1 MKLSTQLSS
10 SLLVFLLAVFV
21 GSFLINVKMTKEY
34 VSEQLATHAQDTATS
49 LGLSISPYMGQDSGM
64 FVAETMVNAIFDR
77 GYYKE
82 IILKNSDGET
92 VLTKQNPNK
101 IDTVP
106 TWFTQLVKVTPPVEK
121 TEIND
126 GWVMAGELYVQSH
139 PGLANEKLWET
150 ITQSAVMFFG
160 AFIIAYIFLLF
171 IIRTIT
177 KPLGIVV
184 EKINDIQNQK
194 FSQINYKPFTT
205 ELSFIT
211 NAVNRL
217 SRSIEGMFAE
227 LTARAEEFKSIA
239 FEDNLTK
246 LLNRNA
252 FIRHMSALLSESS
265 SHDGGYLLLV
275 RCSQLAEVNNKLGA
289 NTGDAYVSNIANTLK
304 KCTTSQISKTAIFR
318 ISGADFAVV
327 FEGINKEDCEI
338 KLSEISTNLGSIDP
352 LKTGNKAAWLGASIF
367 SNNDALSEIM
377 ERADSA
383 LLAASKT
390 EQGWQFAS
398 ELSFINSNTEWRE
411 RLNFIL
417 EKQRAELLLQPIT
430 NSSEVI
436 VRYHEVL
443 ARFKGRGAEG
453 YIPMSQLIPASERLN
468 LVPEIDKLVCKL
480 AIDKLGVDCKPIG
493 INLSM
498 ASIASD
504 DFRKWITALLQLTPS
519 LAKQL
524 VFEIEDMTI
533 VQYKNETLAF
543 CHAVRELGCKI
554 TIEHFGENLASLAG
568 IRAIQPDFLKV
579 SGKLTKGIEESR
591 DNQLF
596 VSSLV
601 SIANGL
607 NIQVI
612 AELVETEKESTALT
626 KVGVMFKQGYLF
638 SKPVQW

>member
-1 MKLSTQLSS
+1 
-10 SLLVFLLAVFV
+10 
-21 GSFLINVKMTKEY
+21 MTKEY

-82 IILKNSDGET
+82 IVLKNSDGDT

-106 TWFTQLVKVTPPVEK
+106 EWFTQLVKVTPPVEK

-150 ITQSAVMFFG
+150 ITQSAIMFFG

-177 KPLGIVV
+177 KPLSIVV

-239 FEDNLTK
+239 FEDSLTK

-289 NTGDAYVSNIANTLK
+289 NDGDTYVSNIAEALK
-304 KCTTSQISKTAIFR
+304 TCTSSQISKTAIFR

-338 KLSEISTNLGSIDP
+338 KLYEISTSLGSIDP

-367 SNNDALSEIM
+367 SNNDSLSEIM

-417 EKQRAELLLQPIT
+417 EEQRAELLLQPIT

-436 VRYHEVL
+436 VRYYEVL
-443 ARFKGRGAEG
+443 ARFKGKGAEG

-480 AIDKLGVDCKPIG
+480 AVDKLGGDAKPIG

-498 ASIASD
+498 ASIASEN
-504 DFRKWITALLQLTPS
+504 FRKWIIALLQITPAN
-519 LAKQL
+519 AKQI

-543 CHAVRELGCKI
+543 CLAVRELGCKI

-612 AELVETEKESTALT
+612 AELVETEQESTALA
-626 KVGVMFKQGYLF
+626 KVGVMFQQGYLF
-638 SKPVQW
+638 SKPAQW

>member
-10 SLLVFLLAVFV
+10 SLLIFLLAVFV

-82 IILKNSDGET
+82 IVLKNSDGDT

-106 TWFTQLVKVTPPVEK
+106 EWFTQLVKVTPPVEK

-150 ITQSAVMFFG
+150 ITQSAIMFFG

-177 KPLGIVV
+177 KPLSIVV

-239 FEDNLTK
+239 FEDSLTK

-289 NTGDAYVSNIANTLK
+289 NDGDTYVSNIAEALK
-304 KCTTSQISKTAIFR
+304 TCTSSQISKTAIFR

-338 KLSEISTNLGSIDP
+338 KLYEISTSLGSIDP

-367 SNNDALSEIM
+367 SNNDSLSEIM

-417 EKQRAELLLQPIT
+417 EEQRAELLLQPIT

-436 VRYHEVL
+436 VRYYEVL
-443 ARFKGRGAEG
+443 ARFKGKGAEG

-480 AIDKLGVDCKPIG
+480 AVDKLGGDAKPIG

-498 ASIASD
+498 ASIASEN
-504 DFRKWITALLQLTPS
+504 FRKWIIALLQITPAN
-519 LAKQL
+519 AKQI

-543 CHAVRELGCKI
+543 CLAVRELGCKI

-612 AELVETEKESTALT
+612 AELVETEQESTALA
-626 KVGVMFKQGYLF
+626 KVGVMFQQGYLF
-638 SKPVQW
+638 SKPAQW

>member
-1 MKLSTQLSS
+1 
-10 SLLVFLLAVFV
+10 
-21 GSFLINVKMTKEY
+21 MTKEY

-82 IILKNSDGET
+82 IVLKNSDGDT

-106 TWFTQLVKVTPPVEK
+106 EWFTQLVKVTPPVEK

-150 ITQSAVMFFG
+150 ITQSAIMFFG

-177 KPLGIVV
+177 KPLSIVV

-239 FEDNLTK
+239 FEDSLTK

-289 NTGDAYVSNIANTLK
+289 NDGDTYVSNIAETLK
-304 KCTTSQISKTAIFR
+304 TCTSSQISKTAIFR

-338 KLSEISTNLGSIDP
+338 KLYEISTSLGSIDP

-367 SNNDALSEIM
+367 SNNDSLSEIM

-417 EKQRAELLLQPIT
+417 EEQRAELLLQPIT

-436 VRYHEVL
+436 VRYYEVL
-443 ARFKGRGAEG
+443 ARFKGKGAEG

-480 AIDKLGVDCKPIG
+480 AVDKLGGDAKPIG

-498 ASIASD
+498 ASIASEN
-504 DFRKWITALLQLTPS
+504 FRKWIIALLQNTPAN
-519 LAKQL
+519 AKQI

-543 CHAVRELGCKI
+543 CLAVRELGCKI

-612 AELVETEKESTALT
+612 AELVETEQESTALA
-626 KVGVMFKQGYLF
+626 KVGVMFQQGYLF
-638 SKPVQW
+638 SKPAQW

>member
-10 SLLVFLLAVFV
+10 SLLIFLLAVFV

-82 IILKNSDGET
+82 IVLKNSDGDT

-106 TWFTQLVKVTPPVEK
+106 EWFTQLVKVTPPVEK

-150 ITQSAVMFFG
+150 ITQSAIMFFG

-177 KPLGIVV
+177 KPLSIVV

-239 FEDNLTK
+239 FEDSLTK

-289 NTGDAYVSNIANTLK
+289 NDGDTYVSNIAETLK
-304 KCTTSQISKTAIFR
+304 TCTSSQISKTAIFR

-338 KLSEISTNLGSIDP
+338 KLYEISTSLGSIDP

-367 SNNDALSEIM
+367 SNNDSLSEIM

-417 EKQRAELLLQPIT
+417 EEQRAELLLQPIT

-436 VRYHEVL
+436 VRYYEVL
-443 ARFKGRGAEG
+443 ARFKGKGAEG

-480 AIDKLGVDCKPIG
+480 AVDKLGGDAKPIG

-498 ASIASD
+498 ASIASEN
-504 DFRKWITALLQLTPS
+504 FRKWIIALLQITPAN
-519 LAKQL
+519 AKQI

-543 CHAVRELGCKI
+543 CLAVRELGCKI

-612 AELVETEKESTALT
+612 AELVETEQESTALA
-626 KVGVMFKQGYLF
+626 KVGVMFQQGYLF
-638 SKPVQW
+638 SKPAQW

>member
-1 MKLSTQLSS
+1 
-10 SLLVFLLAVFV
+10 
-21 GSFLINVKMTKEY
+21 MTKEY

-82 IILKNSDGET
+82 IVLKNSDGDT

-106 TWFTQLVKVTPPVEK
+106 EWFTQLVKVTPPVEK

-150 ITQSAVMFFG
+150 ITQSAIMFFG

-177 KPLGIVV
+177 KPLSIVV

-239 FEDNLTK
+239 FEDSLTK

-289 NTGDAYVSNIANTLK
+289 NDGDTYVSNIAETLK
-304 KCTTSQISKTAIFR
+304 TCTSSQISKTAIFR

-338 KLSEISTNLGSIDP
+338 KLYEISTSLGSIDP

-367 SNNDALSEIM
+367 SNNDSLSEIM

-417 EKQRAELLLQPIT
+417 EEQRAELLLQPIT

-436 VRYHEVL
+436 VRYYEVL
-443 ARFKGRGAEG
+443 ARFKGKGAEG

-480 AIDKLGVDCKPIG
+480 AVDKLGGDAKPIG

-498 ASIASD
+498 ASIASEN
-504 DFRKWITALLQLTPS
+504 FRKWIIALLQITPAN
-519 LAKQL
+519 AKQI

-543 CHAVRELGCKI
+543 CLAVRELGCKI

-612 AELVETEKESTALT
+612 AELVETEQESTALA
-626 KVGVMFKQGYLF
+626 KVGVMFQQGYLF
-638 SKPVQW
+638 SKPAQW

>member
-1 MKLSTQLSS
+1 
-10 SLLVFLLAVFV
+10 
-21 GSFLINVKMTKEY
+21 MTKEY
-34 VSEQLATHAQDTATS
+34 VNEQLATHAQDTATS
-49 LGLSISPYMGQDSGM
+49 LGLSISPYVGDDSAM
-64 FVAETMVNAIFDR
+64 FMAETMITAIFDR
-77 GYYKE
+77 GYYRE
-82 IILKNSDGET
+82 IVLKNNDGET
-92 VLTKQNPNK
+92 VLLKQNPNK

-106 TWFTQLVKVTPPVEK
+106 DWFTKIVKVTPPIEK
-121 TEIND
+121 TELND
-126 GWVMAGELYVQSH
+126 GWAIAGELYVQSH

-150 ITQSAVMFFG
+150 ITQSAVMFFL
-160 AFIIAYIFLLF
+160 AFVIAYVCLLF
-171 IIRTIT
+171 IIKAIT
-177 KPLGIVV
+177 KPISIVV

-194 FSQINYKPFTT
+194 FSQISYKPFTT

-252 FIRHMSALLSESS
+252 FIRHMSAILSASET
-265 SHDGGYLLLV
+265 HNEGYLLLV
-275 RCSQLAEVNNKLGA
+275 RCSQLADINNKLGA
-289 NTGDAYVSNIANTLK
+289 GMGDAYVNNIAKAIMRGSYAQLEK
-304 KCTTSQISKTAIFR
+304 TSIFR

-327 FEGINKEDCEI
+327 FEDITKEDCELRLEQI
-338 KLSEISTNLGSIDP
+338 TNSLSSIDP
-352 LKTGNKAAWLGASIF
+352 LKTGIRAAWLGASIF
-367 SNNDALSEIM
+367 SSKDSLSEIM
-377 ERADSA
+377 EKADSA

-390 EQGWQFAS
+390 ELGWQFAS
-398 ELSFINSNTEWRE
+398 ELAFINSNTEWRE

-417 EKQRAELLLQPIT
+417 QEKRAELLLQPVT
-430 NSSEVI
+430 TSSKEL

-468 LVPEIDKLVCKL
+468 LVPEIDKLVTTL
-480 AIDKLGVDCKPIG
+480 AISKLKNDCKPIG

-498 ASIASD
+498 ASIASNE
-504 DFRKWITALLQLTPS
+504 FRVWLLS
-519 LAKQL
+519 YLAELPEFAKYL
-524 VFEIEDMTI
+524 SFEIEDMTI
-533 VQYKNETLAF
+533 VQYKEKTLGF
-543 CHAVRELGCKI
+543 CSSVREFGCKI
-554 TIEHFGENLASLAG
+554 TIEHFGENLASLSG
-568 IRAIQPDFLKV
+568 IRAIQPNFLKI
-579 SGKLTKGIEESR
+579 SGKLTKGIEENR

-612 AELVETEKESTALT
+612 AELVETEIESQHLSRI
-626 KVGVMFKQGYLF
+626 GVKFQQGYLF
-638 SKPVQW
+638 SKPTQWVS